1 MMKKRYVRR
10 SITAKFVDCVQDRN
24 VRVDLEPMFVLTYYE
39 KVDPVKKLVY
49 YDKMV
54 EAYNSRLVLERK
66 LRITNEE
73 AALTED
79 QVAVHFASIDNFS
92 ARIVKNPNDVDAY
105 FGRALDFMLVQDFT
119 EAVKDYTKVT
129 NWIRILLW
137 LILTGLSSGINSLT
151 IICRRLPARKTIFL
165 L

>member
-1 MMKKRYVRR
+1 MLFR
-10 SITAKFVDCVQDRN
+10 SDRN

-119 EAVKDYTKVT
+119 EAIKDYTKVIELDPDFAMAYF
-129 NWIRILLW
+129 NRD
-137 LILTGLSSGINSLT
+137 
-151 IICRRLPARKTIFL
+151 RKSVV
-165 L
+165 

>member
-1 MMKKRYVRR
+1 
-10 SITAKFVDCVQDRN
+10 
-24 VRVDLEPMFVLTYYE
+24 
-39 KVDPVKKLVY
+39 
-49 YDKMV
+49 MV

-119 EAVKDYTKVT
+119 EAIKDYTKG
-129 NWIRILLW
+129 IELDPILLW

>member
-1 MMKKRYVRR
+1 MYDEEEVRKTKYNSEIR
-10 SITAKFVDCVQDRN
+10 GRVQDRN

-54 EAYNSRLVLERK
+54 EVYNSRLVLERK

-79 QVAVHFASIDNFS
+79 QVAVHFASIDNF
-92 ARIVKNPNDVDAY
+92 RPV
-105 FGRALDFMLVQDFT
+105 
-119 EAVKDYTKVT
+119 
-129 NWIRILLW
+129 
-137 LILTGLSSGINSLT
+137 
-151 IICRRLPARKTIFL
+151 
-165 L
+165 

>member
-1 MMKKRYVRR
+1 M
-10 SITAKFVDCVQDRN
+10 
-24 VRVDLEPMFVLTYYE
+24 
-39 KVDPVKKLVY
+39 VY

-54 EAYNSRLVLERK
+54 EAYNARLVLERK

-73 AALTED
+73 APLTED

-119 EAVKDYTKVT
+119 EAIKVYEGD
-129 NWIRILLW
+129 R
-137 LILTGLSSGINSLT
+137 TGSEFCDGLFQPG
-151 IICRRLPARKTIFL
+151 CRPI
-165 L
+165 

>member
-1 MMKKRYVRR
+1 M
-10 SITAKFVDCVQDRN
+10 
-24 VRVDLEPMFVLTYYE
+24 RVDLEPMFVLTYYE

-54 EAYNSRLVLERK
+54 EVYNSRLVLERK

-92 ARIVKNPNDVDAY
+92 ARIVKNPNDVDA
-105 FGRALDFMLVQDFT
+105 RCV
-119 EAVKDYTKVT
+119 
-129 NWIRILLW
+129 
-137 LILTGLSSGINSLT
+137 
-151 IICRRLPARKTIFL
+151 
-165 L
+165 